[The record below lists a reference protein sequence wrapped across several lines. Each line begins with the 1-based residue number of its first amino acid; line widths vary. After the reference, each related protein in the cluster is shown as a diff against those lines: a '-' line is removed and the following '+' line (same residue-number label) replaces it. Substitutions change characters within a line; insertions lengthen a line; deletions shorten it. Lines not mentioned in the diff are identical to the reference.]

1 MKPQAMPNYYDKFRQ
16 RIDSNGLPG
25 ALPGRWQRFL
35 NFLTGNKP
43 LQ

>member
-1 MKPQAMPNYYDKFRQ
+1 MKPQAMPGYYDKFRE

-25 ALPGRWQRFL
+25 ALPGRWQQFL
-35 NFLTGNKP
+35 NFLTGKRP